1 MCSKRRRA
9 DYQHIVGKCQP
20 NVSSFITAFYRLAHI
35 FVSKK
40 LQIMKKVRTIVAILL
55 GILFP
60 VSAWAQGWVRG
71 VVVDSV
77 NSPVAGASVR
87 LYQEH
92 DTSSRKGGTTNRNG
106 QFELE
111 KIADGKYILN
121 ISFLG
126 YEDYSTEIAVAGN
139 TDVGL
144 IILKERPLDLDE
156 VVVSASLVKRFADKK
171 EYRLTSAEKSRYSS
185 ALSALEFLPKI
196 QVLEQSVSS
205 VDGKAVKIL
214 INGIPST
221 PIDLSVISPEDI
233 AKIDYYTQPPV
244 QYSNMGLGAVINVVT
259 REKQNGGSVG
269 VNTQNA
275 VTTGFGNNVVN
286 FKYDWDHSQIG
297 VTYNINYRNYNKRVL
312 DEEMAYSVGGT
323 DFEKR
328 KSGRNS
334 PYAYEQQ
341 MAEISFNNA
350 KADNYLFSAKLS
362 FNSLNCRRSSVQDI
376 LSSVDGKESHK
387 TGESQDKDK
396 YISPV
401 MDMYFSKSFGS
412 KHELIVNLV
421 GTYYKSDYDYEYQE
435 LQEAEPDFET
445 ATVIH
450 TDKYS
455 VIGEAL
461 YTYKMK
467 TANLYAG
474 ARYMYN
480 NSIQNNLPS
489 NNKITAHEIY
499 SYLGI
504 TGMWGDRFNYSISAG
519 VNNNIFITIE
529 NKTYNFTYFRPQ
541 VKLGYFIDPSSD
553 LMFNYEINTE
563 NPSVSSLTY
572 NPYYKDPNYIF
583 VGNPRLTPSNNHD
596 FSVSYF
602 KGFKKLGINAEVGY
616 SYTKDAIAPIF
627 QSDHTNI
634 IETFGNLDDAQNMK
648 ASLFLQWYPFANN
661 VLRLRLYSEV
671 FHQINKWG
679 VSKWDHTGYSIIPS
693 VYLAYRQWGLQ
704 VFYQTQK
711 KSLIGQTTRNIPSMA
726 SVEFSYK
733 PIKNLTLTGGIRYPF
748 YDSWKQVSS
757 VSGTSLLRRTETE
770 RIVNNANMVYVNLV
784 YNFSFGQSKSGV
796 KLRMQNR
803 DKDSGILNRN

>member
-1 MCSKRRRA
+1 
-9 DYQHIVGKCQP
+9 
-20 NVSSFITAFYRLAHI
+20 
-35 FVSKK
+35 
-40 LQIMKKVRTIVAILL
+40 MKKERTIVATLL
-55 GILFP
+55 GILFS

-92 DTSSRKGGTTNRNG
+92 NTSSRKGGTTNRNG

-139 TDVGL
+139 TGVGL

-196 QVLEQSVSS
+196 QVLDQSVSS

-286 FKYDWDHSQIG
+286 FKYNWGHSQIG

-362 FNSLNCRRSSVQDI
+362 FNSLNRRRSSVQDI

-455 VIGEAL
+455 VIGEVL

-519 VNNNIFITIE
+519 VNNNIFTTIE

-602 KGFKKLGINAEVGY
+602 KGFKKLVINAEVGY

-648 ASLFLQWYPFANN
+648 VSLFLQWYPFANN
-661 VLRLRLYSEV
+661 MLRLRLYSEV

-679 VSKWDHTGYSIIPS
+679 ASKWDHTGYSIIPS

-784 YNFSFGQSKSGV
+784 YNFSFGQSESGV
-796 KLRMQNR
+796 KLKMQNR

>member
-1 MCSKRRRA
+1 
-9 DYQHIVGKCQP
+9 
-20 NVSSFITAFYRLAHI
+20 
-35 FVSKK
+35 
-40 LQIMKKVRTIVAILL
+40 MKKERTIVATLL
-55 GILFP
+55 GILFS

-92 DTSSRKGGTTNRNG
+92 NTSSRKGGTTNRNG

-196 QVLEQSVSS
+196 QVLDQSVSS

-286 FKYDWDHSQIG
+286 FKYNWGHSQIG

-362 FNSLNCRRSSVQDI
+362 FNSLNRRRSSVQDI

-519 VNNNIFITIE
+519 VNNNIFTTIE

-602 KGFKKLGINAEVGY
+602 KGFKKLVINAEVGY

-679 VSKWDHTGYSIIPS
+679 ASKWDHTGYSIIPS

-726 SVEFSYK
+726 SVKFSYK

-784 YNFSFGQSKSGV
+784 YNFSFGQSESGV
-796 KLRMQNR
+796 KLKMQNR

>member
-1 MCSKRRRA
+1 MKRE
-9 DYQHIVGKCQP
+9 
-20 NVSSFITAFYRLAHI
+20 
-35 FVSKK
+35 
-40 LQIMKKVRTIVAILL
+40 RTIVATLL
-55 GILFP
+55 WILFS
-60 VSAWAQGWVRG
+60 VSAWAQGLVKG
-71 VVVDSV
+71 VVADSG

-87 LYQEH
+87 LYQDQ
-92 DTSSRKGGTTNRNG
+92 DTSSSKGGTTNRNG
-106 QFELE
+106 LFELE
-111 KIADGKYILN
+111 KVADGKYILS

-126 YEDYSTEIAVAGN
+126 YEDYSTEITVAGN

-144 IILKERPLDLDE
+144 IILKEQPLDLDE

-171 EYRLTSAEKSRYSS
+171 EYKLTPAEKGQYSS

-196 QVLEQSVSS
+196 QVLDQSVSS

-221 PIDLSVISPEDI
+221 PIDLSVISPENI

-244 QYSNMGLGAVINVVT
+244 QYSNMGLEAVIDVVT

-286 FKYDWDHSQIG
+286 FKYNWGHSQIG

-341 MAEISFNNA
+341 VAEISFNNT
-350 KADNYLFSAKLS
+350 KADNYLFSTKLS
-362 FNSLNCRRSSVQDI
+362 FNSLNRRRSSVQDI
-376 LSSVDGKESHK
+376 LSRVDGKESRK
-387 TGESQDKDK
+387 TGESWDKDK

-435 LQEAEPDFET
+435 LLEAEPDFET

-461 YTYKMK
+461 YTYKME
-467 TANLYAG
+467 TVNLHAG
-474 ARYMYN
+474 SRYMYN

-504 TGMWGDRFNYSISAG
+504 TGMWGDRFNYSLSAG
-519 VNNNIFITIE
+519 VNNHIFTTIE

-583 VGNPRLTPSNNHD
+583 VGNPHLSPSNNHD
-596 FSVSYF
+596 FSFSYF
-602 KGFKKLGINAEVGY
+602 KGFKKFIINAEVGY

-634 IETFGNLDDAQNMK
+634 IETFGNLDYAQNMK
-648 ASLFLQWYPFANN
+648 ASLFLQWYPFSNN
-661 VLRLRLYSEV
+661 MLRLRLYSEV

-679 VSKWDHTGYSIIPS
+679 TSKWNHTGYSIIPS
-693 VYLAYRQWGLQ
+693 VYLACHQWGLQ

-711 KSLIGQTTRNIPSMA
+711 KSLIGQTTKNIPSMA
-726 SVEFSYK
+726 SVELSYK

-748 YDSWKQVSS
+748 YDSWKQVTS

-770 RIVNNANMVYVNLV
+770 RIINNANMVYVNLV

-796 KLRMQNR
+796 KLKIQNR

>member
-1 MCSKRRRA
+1 M
-9 DYQHIVGKCQP
+9 V
-20 NVSSFITAFYRLAHI
+20 
-35 FVSKK
+35 
-40 LQIMKKVRTIVAILL
+40 
-55 GILFP
+55 
-60 VSAWAQGWVRG
+60 W
-71 VVVDSV
+71 
-77 NSPVAGASVR
+77 
-87 LYQEH
+87 
-92 DTSSRKGGTTNRNG
+92 
-106 QFELE
+106 
-111 KIADGKYILN
+111 
-121 ISFLG
+121 
-126 YEDYSTEIAVAGN
+126 
-139 TDVGL
+139 
-144 IILKERPLDLDE
+144 
-156 VVVSASLVKRFADKK
+156 
-171 EYRLTSAEKSRYSS
+171 
-185 ALSALEFLPKI
+185 
-196 QVLEQSVSS
+196 
-205 VDGKAVKIL
+205 
-214 INGIPST
+214 
-221 PIDLSVISPEDI
+221 
-233 AKIDYYTQPPV
+233 
-244 QYSNMGLGAVINVVT
+244 
-259 REKQNGGSVG
+259 
-269 VNTQNA
+269 
-275 VTTGFGNNVVN
+275 
-286 FKYDWDHSQIG
+286 
-297 VTYNINYRNYNKRVL
+297 TYNINYRNYNKRVL

-362 FNSLNCRRSSVQDI
+362 FNSLNRRRSSVQDI

-455 VIGEAL
+455 VIGEVL

-519 VNNNIFITIE
+519 VKTTIFTTIE

-572 NPYYKDPNYIF
+572 NPYYKDPQLHLCREPPF
-583 VGNPRLTPSNNHD
+583 DAKQQPRFFSLLFQRVQEVGNQCRSGVFIYKRCYRPD
-596 FSVSYF
+596 FPIGSY
-602 KGFKKLGINAEVGY
+602 K
-616 SYTKDAIAPIF
+616 
-627 QSDHTNI
+627 H
-634 IETFGNLDDAQNMK
+634 
-648 ASLFLQWYPFANN
+648 
-661 VLRLRLYSEV
+661 
-671 FHQINKWG
+671 H
-679 VSKWDHTGYSIIPS
+679 
-693 VYLAYRQWGLQ
+693 
-704 VFYQTQK
+704 
-711 KSLIGQTTRNIPSMA
+711 RNIR
-726 SVEFSYK
+726 E
-733 PIKNLTLTGGIRYPF
+733 
-748 YDSWKQVSS
+748 
-757 VSGTSLLRRTETE
+757 SG
-770 RIVNNANMVYVNLV
+770 
-784 YNFSFGQSKSGV
+784 
-796 KLRMQNR
+796 
-803 DKDSGILNRN
+803 

>member
-1 MCSKRRRA
+1 M
-9 DYQHIVGKCQP
+9 
-20 NVSSFITAFYRLAHI
+20 
-35 FVSKK
+35 
-40 LQIMKKVRTIVAILL
+40 
-55 GILFP
+55 
-60 VSAWAQGWVRG
+60 
-71 VVVDSV
+71 
-77 NSPVAGASVR
+77 R
-87 LYQEH
+87 LYQDQ
-92 DTSSRKGGTTNRNG
+92 DTSSSKGGTTNRNG

-111 KIADGKYILN
+111 KVVDGKYILN

-126 YEDYSTEIAVAGN
+126 YEDYATEIVVAGN

-171 EYRLTSAEKSRYSS
+171 EYKLTPAEKGQYSS

-196 QVLEQSVSS
+196 QVVDQSVSS

-286 FKYDWDHSQIG
+286 LKYNWGYSQIG

-328 KSGRNS
+328 KRGRNS

-350 KADNYLFSAKLS
+350 KADNYLFSTKLS
-362 FNSLNCRRSSVQDI
+362 FNSLNRRRSSVQDI

-387 TGESQDKDK
+387 TGESWDKDK

-401 MDMYFSKSFGS
+401 IDMYFGKSFGS

-435 LQEAEPDFET
+435 LLEAEPDFET

-467 TANLYAG
+467 TVNLYAG
-474 ARYMYN
+474 ARYKYN
-480 NSIQNNLPS
+480 NSVQNNLPS
-489 NNKITAHEIY
+489 NNQITAHEIY

-504 TGMWGDRFNYSISAG
+504 TGMWGDRFNYSLSAG
-519 VNNNIFITIE
+519 VNNHNFTTIE

-553 LMFNYEINTE
+553 LTFNYEINTE

-583 VGNPRLTPSNNHD
+583 VGNPHLTPSNNHD
-596 FSVSYF
+596 FSFSYF
-602 KGFKKLGINAEVGY
+602 KGFKKFIINAEVGY

-634 IETFGNLDDAQNMK
+634 IETFGNLDYAQNMK
-648 ASLFLQWYPFANN
+648 ASLFLQWYPFSNN
-661 VLRLRLYSEV
+661 MLRLRFYSEV

-679 VSKWDHTGYSIIPS
+679 TSKWNHTGYSIIPS
-693 VYLAYRQWGLQ
+693 VYLAYHQWGLQ

-711 KSLIGQTTRNIPSMA
+711 KSLIGQTTKNIPSMA
-726 SVEFSYK
+726 SVELSYK
-733 PIKNLTLTGGIRYPF
+733 PIKSLTLTGGIRYPF
-748 YDSWKQVSS
+748 YDSWKQVTS

-770 RIVNNANMVYVNLV
+770 RIINNANMVYVNLV
-784 YNFSFGQSKSGV
+784 YNFSFGKSESGV
-796 KLRMQNR
+796 KLKMQNR

>member
-1 MCSKRRRA
+1 
-9 DYQHIVGKCQP
+9 
-20 NVSSFITAFYRLAHI
+20 
-35 FVSKK
+35 
-40 LQIMKKVRTIVAILL
+40 MKKERTIVATLL

-196 QVLEQSVSS
+196 QVLDQSVSS

-286 FKYDWDHSQIG
+286 FKYDWGHSQIG

-341 MAEISFNNA
+341 MAEISFNIA

-362 FNSLNCRRSSVQDI
+362 FNSLNRRRSSVQDI

-396 YISPV
+396 YLSPV

-519 VNNNIFITIE
+519 VNNNIFTTIE

-602 KGFKKLGINAEVGY
+602 KGLKKLVINAEVGY

-648 ASLFLQWYPFANN
+648 VSLFLQWYPFANN
-661 VLRLRLYSEV
+661 MLRLRLYSEV

-679 VSKWDHTGYSIIPS
+679 ASKWDHTGYSIIPS

-748 YDSWKQVSS
+748 YDSWKQVTS

-784 YNFSFGQSKSGV
+784 YNFSFGQSESGV
-796 KLRMQNR
+796 KLKMQNR